1 MMVMLLA
8 KKKNDVSSTLTAE
21 LIDDSNKR
29 DFYLAVLDDAIN
41 NLHYKATKGRIRDAK
56 NEKLK
61 IDMYRALFYGVNVA
75 NSVYKDKQIDKLA
88 DDFERL
94 KKGLLIKNDTEKIE
108 TGKIEISDDELN
120 DLIDFD
126 ERIKKLKDND
136 NAVGGE
142 S

>member
-1 MMVMLLA
+1 MLLV
-8 KKKNDVSSTLTAE
+8 KKKNDDAATLTAE

-41 NLHYKATKGRIRDAK
+41 NLHHKATKGRIRDAK
-56 NEKLK
+56 KEKLK

-75 NSVYKDKQIDKLA
+75 NSVYKDKQIDKMA

-94 KKGLLIKNDTEKIE
+94 KKGLIIKNDTDKIDS
-108 TGKIEISDDELN
+108 GKVEISDDELN

-126 ERIKKLKDND
+126 ERIKRLKDKD